1 MNMRRKNQQKRAV
14 FFCVIMFL
22 VLAVMIGG
30 LQLLESAVFYDGDLQ
45 IDAET
50 KTITRYGM
58 EYYPRQDIT
67 VILIMGID
75 KVGPVESSG
84 THTNEGRADA
94 VMLAVLDHAEES
106 WTLLNLN
113 RDTMVRMPVLG
124 IGGKPAGTYYGQ
136 LALAH
141 TYGEGLEDSCENT
154 RNTVSSLLYGIT
166 IDHYLAMNMDAVS
179 IANDAVGGV
188 TVKVTDDFSD
198 IDPTITKGEM
208 TLKGKQAWDYV
219 RSRKGVG
226 DQLNLARMER
236 QEQYLTALLSRLRE
250 EAKQRDSFVLELYSQ
265 MADYI
270 VTDCSAKVISGLAQ
284 RCEEYELEEVI
295 TPEGRNIRG
304 EEHYEF
310 YLDEDKLDDLILRL
324 FYARKK

>member
-1 MNMRRKNQQKRAV
+1 MRKKNMHKRV
-14 FFCVIMFL
+14 VLFCVIVLL
-22 VLAVMIGG
+22 VLAAMIGG
-30 LQLLESAVFYDGDLQ
+30 LQFLESAVFHGGGLQ

-50 KTITRYGM
+50 KTVTRYGI
-58 EYYPRQDIT
+58 EYFPRQDIT
-67 VILIMGID
+67 VILTMGID
-75 KVGPVESSG
+75 KTGPVESSG
-84 THTNEGRADA
+84 THRNEGRADA
-94 VMLAVLDHAEES
+94 VMLAVLDHEAES

-136 LALAH
+136 LALSH

-154 RNTVSSLLYGIT
+154 RDAVSSLLYGIT
-166 IDHYLAMNMDAVS
+166 IDHYLAMNMDA
-179 IANDAVGGV
+179 IAIVNDAVGGV
-188 TVKVTDDFSD
+188 TVKVTDDFSE

-208 TLKGKQAWDYV
+208 TLMGKQAWDYV

-236 QEQYLTALLSRLRE
+236 QEQYMTALLSQLRE
-250 EAKQRDSFVLELYSQ
+250 QIDRSDSFVLELYSQ

-270 VTDCSAKVISGLAQ
+270 VTDCSAKVISGLAH
-284 RCEEYELEEVI
+284 RCSEYELEEVI

-310 YLDEDKLDDLILRL
+310 YLDEDELDDLILRL